1 LTVTGGTA
9 GPSGGAGWPLRYEE
23 VSVLKAQRGQATV
36 ELVLLTPLL
45 LVLFFLIFEFGRVF
59 GSWLIMTNAAREGAR
74 RAVVLEFDTSSDS
87 EIQGRVQETAQFLSV
102 DAVPCSGTYDS
113 CIEIGRTTEGFEK
126 LVTVNARYK
135 VYTLT
140 PIVGDIPF
148 IGAIN
153 YPGYLEVVGLS
164 TMRWE

>member
-1 LTVTGGTA
+1 M
-9 GPSGGAGWPLRYEE
+9 
-23 VSVLKAQRGQATV
+23 
-36 ELVLLTPLL
+36 LTPLL
-45 LVLFFLIFEFGRVF
+45 LVLFFLIFEFGILF
-59 GSWLIMTNAAREGAR
+59 YSWLIMTNAAREGAR
-74 RAVVLEFDTSSDS
+74 LAVVLAFDTSSDS
-87 EIQGRVQETAQFLSV
+87 EIQERVQKTAQLPRSV

-113 CIEIGRTTEGFEK
+113 CIEIGRTTEGLEK

>member
-1 LTVTGGTA
+1 MK
-9 GPSGGAGWPLRYEE
+9 R
-23 VSVLKAQRGQATV
+23 QRGQATV
-36 ELVLLTPLL
+36 ELVLLTPLI

-74 RAVVLEFDTSSDS
+74 RAVVLAFDTSSDS
-87 EIQGRVQETAQFLSV
+87 EIQERVQETAQFLIV

-113 CIEIGRTTEGFEK
+113 CIEIVRATEGLEK
-126 LVTVNARYK
+126 LIQVNARYK

>member
-1 LTVTGGTA
+1 MA
-9 GPSGGAGWPLRYEE
+9 PL
-23 VSVLKAQRGQATV
+23 V
-36 ELVLLTPLL
+36 
-45 LVLFFLIFEFGRVF
+45 LVLFFLIFELGRVF

-74 RAVVLEFDTSSDS
+74 RAIVLAYDPSEDS
-87 EIQGRVQETAQFLSV
+87 KIQARVQETAEFLSV

-113 CIEIGRTTEGFEK
+113 CIEIIRTTDPTDPLEK
-126 LVTVNARYK
+126 RVTVMARYK

-148 IGAIN
+148 IGPIN
-153 YPGYLEVVGLS
+153 YPGYLEVAGLS